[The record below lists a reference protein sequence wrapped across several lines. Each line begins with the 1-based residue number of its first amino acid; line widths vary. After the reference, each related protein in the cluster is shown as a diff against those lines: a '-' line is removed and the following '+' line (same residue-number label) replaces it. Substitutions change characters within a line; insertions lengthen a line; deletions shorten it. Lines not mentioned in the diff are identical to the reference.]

1 MLDTKRLGREIS
13 LRRKQKGLSQEKM
26 AEMLCISPQA
36 ISKWENGHTMPE
48 TLLLPMLARIFQC
61 TIDELIMPA
70 YEVDEAVEVKAT
82 SALEAQAEQ
91 IADYVIRK
99 MGNTKAEKIIG
110 LEDAE
115 IMNAVRKTN
124 PNLGYCNIT
133 RSKIEK
139 HGRYKSLY
147 ITLSSPQ
154 KELRLVEKLYN
165 GEDKE
170 LFGYDLFSRYT
181 SNVPQI
187 YSIDF
192 EKKIL
197 LMEDLNAGVQ
207 GCCFDEETENGAF
220 FRENYGLLVKETAKM
235 HAAFWEKE
243 EAFREVGLDWRH
255 ETKDNLLIH
264 LNGMEKDF
272 QKYRKKE
279 EAGKIPKVWNGL
291 SNTIDTKKLDYF
303 QDAIRR
309 LKEEYERL
317 VDERFKAGKNITVIH
332 GDLHPGNTFLLRSEN
347 SSMKVI
353 DMEAVRMGLCTEDLA
368 MLLALHIEPE
378 KERVKPLLDIY
389 YESLNKIV
397 TGYSYEMFLADYR
410 ISVMEAMFFPIRL
423 INHGICDF
431 VMRDRAIRAY
441 ETFI

>member
-1 MLDTKRLGREIS
+1 M
-13 LRRKQKGLSQEKM
+13 
-26 AEMLCISPQA
+26 
-36 ISKWENGHTMPE
+36 
-48 TLLLPMLARIFQC
+48 
-61 TIDELIMPA
+61 
-70 YEVDEAVEVKAT
+70 
-82 SALEAQAEQ
+82 
-91 IADYVIRK
+91 
-99 MGNTKAEKIIG
+99 
-110 LEDAE
+110 
-115 IMNAVRKTN
+115 
-124 PNLGYCNIT
+124 
-133 RSKIEK
+133 
-139 HGRYKSLY
+139 
-147 ITLSSPQ
+147 
-154 KELRLVEKLYN
+154 
-165 GEDKE
+165 
-170 LFGYDLFSRYT
+170 FGYDLFSRYT

-207 GCCFDEETENGAF
+207 GCCFDEGTENGAF

-291 SNTIDTKKLDYF
+291 SNTSDTKKLDYF

-368 MLLALHIEPE
+368 MLLALHIGPE

-431 VMRDRAIRAY
+431 VMRDRAI
-441 ETFI
+441 FSIG